1 MDNHYWLT
9 DVEKGLNTNLNPKKS
24 ECGMG
29 AFGEYQIL
37 VDILAFQILKLQKT
51 KCPHL
56 FHFCPM

>member
-51 KCPHL
+51 KCPHI
-56 FHFCPM
+56 